1 MESAQELY
9 GITMAEEGVSKRFPS
24 AWSNNEKKEDIMGIF
39 DKLKSGLG
47 KTRGGIGGKIASV
60 LTGRKI
66 DEEMFD
72 ELEEALIEADMGIA
86 TAMNLMDTLRQ
97 RVKTEK
103 LRIPKP

>member
-1 MESAQELY
+1 
-9 GITMAEEGVSKRFPS
+9 
-24 AWSNNEKKEDIMGIF
+24 MGIF

-97 RVKTEK
+97 RVKTRK
-103 LRIPKP
+103 N